1 MGSCQLDLEK
11 TMIALID
18 CNNFFASC
26 EQVFQPQLAGKPL
39 VVLSNNDGNVI
50 ARSSEAKKLGIGMG
64 VLAGSVREFV
74 RSHELQIRSSNY
86 ALYGDMSSRIMLIL
100 EELLPKIER
109 YSIDEAFADVS
120 GLSRERLVEL
130 FRFVRHR
137 VQRHTGIQ
145 VSIGVARTKT
155 LAKAAN
161 RLAKRHPELAGV
173 CIGTEA
179 ESFGKTLE
187 QMEAR
192 DVWGIGGKISRKL
205 SGFGIDNA
213 KQLRDTDPAW
223 IKKQFSVTLMRTVLE
238 LRGESCLKLEE
249 PEESRK
255 SIMCGRSFG
264 KPLKEL
270 EDIRPAL
277 THFVQNAVSRLW
289 KYKQATSAITVY
301 LSTNRFRKNI
311 TQRSVSAS
319 VELEVTNNLMQLNAA
334 AQRALGQIFKSG
346 FEYHKVGVLLHDFI
360 SVKNIPA
367 TLFET
372 ESSIQASQELMGAV
386 KKINQKFGRY
396 TVASASVS
404 GSSDWKARSKFR
416 SPAFTTCW
424 NELPLVQA

>member
-1 MGSCQLDLEK
+1 
-11 TMIALID
+11 MIALID

-86 ALYGDMSSRIMLIL
+86 ALYGDMSSRIMDIL

-173 CIGTEA
+173 CVGTTT

-187 QMEAR
+187 QMETR
-192 DVWGIGGKISRKL
+192 DVWGIGGKISKKL

-213 KQLRDTDPAW
+213 KQLRDADPVW
-223 IKKQFSVTLMRTVLE
+223 IKKQFSVVLMRTVLE

-255 SIMCGRSFG
+255 SLMCGRSFG

-277 THFVQNAVSRLW
+277 THFVQNAVTRLW

-301 LSTNRFRKNI
+301 LSTNHFRKNI

-319 VELEVTNNLMQLNAA
+319 VELEITNNLMQLNAA
-334 AQRALGQIFKSG
+334 AQRALEQIFESG

-372 ESSIQASQELMGAV
+372 ESSIQASQQLMGAV

-404 GSSDWKARSKFR
+404 GSSDWRARSKSR

-424 NELPLVQA
+424 NELPLVRA

>member
-1 MGSCQLDLEK
+1 
-11 TMIALID
+11 MIALID

-26 EQVFQPQLAGKPL
+26 EQVFQPQLVGKPL

-64 VLAGSVREFV
+64 VLTGSVREFV
-74 RSHELQIRSSNY
+74 LSHELQIRSSNY
-86 ALYGDMSSRIMLIL
+86 ALYGDMSSRIMDIL
-100 EELLPKIER
+100 EELLPRIER

-120 GLSRERLVEL
+120 GLSRERLLEL
-130 FRFVRHR
+130 FRVVRHR

-161 RLAKRHPELAGV
+161 RLAKYHPELAGV
-173 CIGTEA
+173 CVGTET

-187 QMEAR
+187 QMETR
-192 DVWGIGGKISRKL
+192 DVWGIGGKISKKL
-205 SGFGIDNA
+205 SEFGIDNA
-213 KQLRDTDPAW
+213 KQLRDADPVW
-223 IKKQFSVTLMRTVLE
+223 IKRQFSVVLMRTVLE

-255 SIMCGRSFG
+255 SLMCGRSFG

-301 LSTNRFRKNI
+301 LSTNSFRKNI

-319 VELEVTNNLMQLNAA
+319 VELEATNNLIQLNAA
-334 AQRALGQIFKSG
+334 AQRGLEQIFKSG

-372 ESSIQASQELMGAV
+372 KSSIQASQELMGAV

-404 GSSDWKARSKFR
+404 GSSDWKARSKSR

>member
-1 MGSCQLDLEK
+1 
-11 TMIALID
+11 MIALID

-161 RLAKRHPELAGV
+161 RLAKRCPELAGV

-187 QMEAR
+187 QMETR

-205 SGFGIDNA
+205 SGFGIGNA
-213 KQLRDTDPAW
+213 KQLRDADPAW

-319 VELEVTNNLMQLNAA
+319 VELEATNNLIQLNAA

>member
-1 MGSCQLDLEK
+1 
-11 TMIALID
+11 MIALID

-86 ALYGDMSSRIMLIL
+86 ALYGDMSSRIMFIL
-100 EELLPKIER
+100 EELLPRIER

-130 FRFVRHR
+130 FRLVRHR
-137 VQRHTGIQ
+137 ILRHTGIQ

-161 RLAKRHPELAGV
+161 RLAKRCPELAGV

-187 QMEAR
+187 QMETR

-205 SGFGIDNA
+205 SGFGIGNA
-213 KQLRDTDPAW
+213 KQLRDADPAW

-255 SIMCGRSFG
+255 SLMCGRSFG

-319 VELEVTNNLMQLNAA
+319 VELEATNNLIQLNAA

>member
-1 MGSCQLDLEK
+1 
-11 TMIALID
+11 MIALID

-130 FRFVRHR
+130 FRLVRHR
-137 VQRHTGIQ
+137 ILRHTGIQ

-161 RLAKRHPELAGV
+161 RLAKRCPELAGV

-187 QMEAR
+187 QMETR

-205 SGFGIDNA
+205 SGFGIGNA
-213 KQLRDTDPAW
+213 KQLRDADPAW

-255 SIMCGRSFG
+255 SLMCGRSFG

>member
-1 MGSCQLDLEK
+1 
-11 TMIALID
+11 MIALID
-18 CNNFFASC
+18 CNNFYVSC

-64 VLAGSVREFV
+64 VLSGSIHEFV
-74 RSHELQIRSSNY
+74 QSDKLQILSSNY
-86 ALYGDMSSRIMLIL
+86 ALYGDMSNRVMDTL
-100 EELLPKIER
+100 EALLPRIER

-120 GLSRERLVEL
+120 GLSRERLVKL
-130 FRFVRHR
+130 CRSVRHR

-155 LAKAAN
+155 LAKVAN
-161 RLAKRHPELAGV
+161 RLAKRRPELAGV
-173 CIGTEA
+173 CVGITT
-179 ESFGKTLE
+179 ESFGKTLK
-187 QMEAR
+187 QMETG
-192 DVWGIGGKISRKL
+192 DVWGIGGKISKKL
-205 SGFGIDNA
+205 IRFGIGNA

-223 IKKQFSVTLMRTVLE
+223 IKKQFSVVLMRTVLE

-255 SIMCGRSFG
+255 SLMCGRSFG

-277 THFVQNAVSRLW
+277 THFVQNAVIRLW
-289 KYKQATSAITVY
+289 KYKQATSAVTVY

-311 TQRSVSAS
+311 TQRSVSVS
-319 VELEVTNNLMQLNAA
+319 VELEVTDNLMQLNTAS
-334 AQRALGQIFKSG
+334 QRALEQIFKSG
-346 FEYHKVGVLLHDFI
+346 FEYHRVGVLLHDFV
-360 SVKNIPA
+360 SAKNIPA

-372 ESSIQASQELMGAV
+372 ESSIKASQELMVAL
-386 KKINQKFGRY
+386 KKINEKFGRY
-396 TVASASVS
+396 TVASASAS
-404 GSSDWKARSKFR
+404 GSSAWKARSKSR

>member
-1 MGSCQLDLEK
+1 
-11 TMIALID
+11 MIALID

-64 VLAGSVREFV
+64 VLTGSVREFV

-86 ALYGDMSSRIMLIL
+86 ALYGDMSSRIMDIL
-100 EELLPKIER
+100 EDLLPSIER

-130 FRFVRHR
+130 LRFVRHR

-173 CIGTEA
+173 CVGTTT

-187 QMEAR
+187 QMETR
-192 DVWGIGGKISRKL
+192 DIWGIGGKISKKL
-205 SGFGIDNA
+205 SRLGIDNA
-213 KQLRDTDPAW
+213 KQLRDADPFW
-223 IKKQFSVTLMRTVLE
+223 IKKQFSVVLMRTVLE

-255 SIMCGRSFG
+255 SLMCGRSFG

-301 LSTNRFRKNI
+301 LSTNSFRKNI
-311 TQRSVSAS
+311 TQRNVSAS

-334 AQRALGQIFKSG
+334 AQRALEQIFESG

-372 ESSIQASQELMGAV
+372 ESSIQASQQLMGAV

-404 GSSDWKARSKFR
+404 GSSDWRARSKSR

>member
-1 MGSCQLDLEK
+1 
-11 TMIALID
+11 MIALID

-86 ALYGDMSSRIMLIL
+86 ALYGDMSSRIMDIL

-145 VSIGVARTKT
+145 VSIGVAHTKT

-173 CIGTEA
+173 CVGTTT

-187 QMEAR
+187 QMETR
-192 DVWGIGGKISRKL
+192 DVWGIGGKISKKL

-213 KQLRDTDPAW
+213 KQLRDADPVW
-223 IKKQFSVTLMRTVLE
+223 IKKQFSVVLMRTVLE

-255 SIMCGRSFG
+255 SLMCGRSFG

-277 THFVQNAVSRLW
+277 THFVQNAVTRLW

-301 LSTNRFRKNI
+301 LSTNHFRKNI

-319 VELEVTNNLMQLNAA
+319 VELEITNNLMQLNAA
-334 AQRALGQIFKSG
+334 AQRALEQIFESG

-372 ESSIQASQELMGAV
+372 ESSIQASQQLMGAV

-404 GSSDWKARSKFR
+404 GSSDWRARSKSR

-424 NELPLVQA
+424 NELPLVRA

>member
-1 MGSCQLDLEK
+1 
-11 TMIALID
+11 MIALID

-39 VVLSNNDGNVI
+39 VVISNNDGNVI

-86 ALYGDMSSRIMLIL
+86 ALYGDMSSRIMDIL

-130 FRFVRHR
+130 FRFVRYR

-173 CIGTEA
+173 CVGTTT

-187 QMEAR
+187 QMETR
-192 DVWGIGGKISRKL
+192 DVWGIGGKISKKL

-213 KQLRDTDPAW
+213 KQLRDADPVW
-223 IKKQFSVTLMRTVLE
+223 IKKQFSVVLMRTVLE

-255 SIMCGRSFG
+255 SLMCGRSFG

-277 THFVQNAVSRLW
+277 THFVQNAVTRLW

-334 AQRALGQIFKSG
+334 AQRALEQIFESG

-372 ESSIQASQELMGAV
+372 ETSIQASQQLMGAV

-404 GSSDWKARSKFR
+404 GSSDWRARSKSR

-424 NELPLVQA
+424 NELPLVRA

>member
-1 MGSCQLDLEK
+1 
-11 TMIALID
+11 MIALID

-86 ALYGDMSSRIMLIL
+86 ALYGDMSSRIMDIL

-145 VSIGVARTKT
+145 VSIGVAHTKT

-161 RLAKRHPELAGV
+161 RLSKRHPELAGV
-173 CIGTEA
+173 CVGMET

-187 QMEAR
+187 QMETR
-192 DVWGIGGKISRKL
+192 DVWGIGGKISKKL

-213 KQLRDTDPAW
+213 KQLRDADPVW
-223 IKKQFSVTLMRTVLE
+223 IKKQFSVVLMRTVLE

-255 SIMCGRSFG
+255 SLMCGRSFG

-277 THFVQNAVSRLW
+277 THFVQNAVTRLW

-334 AQRALGQIFKSG
+334 AQRALEQIFESG

-372 ESSIQASQELMGAV
+372 ESSIQASQQLMGAV

-404 GSSDWKARSKFR
+404 GSSDWRARSKSR

-424 NELPLVQA
+424 NELPLVRA

>member
-1 MGSCQLDLEK
+1 
-11 TMIALID
+11 MIALID

-86 ALYGDMSSRIMLIL
+86 ALYGDMSSRIMDIL

-173 CIGTEA
+173 CVGMET

-187 QMEAR
+187 QMETR
-192 DVWGIGGKISRKL
+192 DVWGIGGKISKKL

-213 KQLRDTDPAW
+213 KQLRDADPVW
-223 IKKQFSVTLMRTVLE
+223 IKKQFSVVLMRTVLE

-255 SIMCGRSFG
+255 SLMCGRSFG

-277 THFVQNAVSRLW
+277 THFVQNAVTRLW

-319 VELEVTNNLMQLNAA
+319 VELEITNNLMQLNAA
-334 AQRALGQIFKSG
+334 AQRALEQIFESG

-372 ESSIQASQELMGAV
+372 ETSIQASQQLMGAV

-404 GSSDWKARSKFR
+404 GSSDWRARSKSR

-424 NELPLVQA
+424 NELPLVRA

>member
-1 MGSCQLDLEK
+1 
-11 TMIALID
+11 MIALID

-74 RSHELQIRSSNY
+74 RNHELQIRSSNY
-86 ALYGDMSSRIMLIL
+86 ALYGDMSSRIMDIL

-130 FRFVRHR
+130 FRFVRYR

-173 CIGTEA
+173 CVGTTT

-187 QMEAR
+187 QMETR
-192 DVWGIGGKISRKL
+192 DVWGIGGKISKKL

-213 KQLRDTDPAW
+213 KQLRDADPVW
-223 IKKQFSVTLMRTVLE
+223 IKKQFSVVLMRTVLE

-255 SIMCGRSFG
+255 SLMCGRSFG

-277 THFVQNAVSRLW
+277 THFVQNAVTRLW

-301 LSTNRFRKNI
+301 LSTNHFRKNI

-319 VELEVTNNLMQLNAA
+319 VELEITNNLMQLNAA
-334 AQRALGQIFKSG
+334 AQRALEQIFESG

-372 ESSIQASQELMGAV
+372 ESSIQASQQLMGAV

-404 GSSDWKARSKFR
+404 GSSDWRARSKSR

-424 NELPLVQA
+424 NELPLVRA

>member
-1 MGSCQLDLEK
+1 
-11 TMIALID
+11 MIALID

-74 RSHELQIRSSNY
+74 RNHELQIRSSNY
-86 ALYGDMSSRIMLIL
+86 ALYGDMSSRIMDIL

-173 CIGTEA
+173 CVGMET

-187 QMEAR
+187 QMETR
-192 DVWGIGGKISRKL
+192 DVWGIGGKISKKL

-213 KQLRDTDPAW
+213 KQLRDADPVW
-223 IKKQFSVTLMRTVLE
+223 IKKQFSVVLMRTVLE

-255 SIMCGRSFG
+255 SLMCGRSFG

-277 THFVQNAVSRLW
+277 THFVQNAVTRLW

-334 AQRALGQIFKSG
+334 AQRALEQIFESG

-372 ESSIQASQELMGAV
+372 ETSIQASQQLMGAV

-404 GSSDWKARSKFR
+404 GSSDWRARSKSR

-424 NELPLVQA
+424 NELPLVRA

>member
-1 MGSCQLDLEK
+1 
-11 TMIALID
+11 MIALID

-26 EQVFQPQLAGKPL
+26 EQVFQPQLVGKPL

-50 ARSSEAKKLGIGMG
+50 ARSREAKKLGIGMG
-64 VLAGSVREFV
+64 VLAGSIREFV
-74 RSHELQIRSSNY
+74 QRDELQIRSSNY
-86 ALYGDMSSRIMLIL
+86 ALYGDMSSRIMSIL
-100 EELLPKIER
+100 EDLLPGIER

-120 GLSRERLVEL
+120 GLSRERLMQL
-130 FRFVRHR
+130 LRLVRHR

-145 VSIGVARTKT
+145 VSIGVAKTKT

-161 RLAKRHPELAGV
+161 RLAKRHPKLAGV
-173 CIGTEA
+173 CVGTEA

-187 QMEAR
+187 QMETR
-192 DVWGIGGKISRKL
+192 DVWGVGGKISKKL
-205 SGFGIDNA
+205 SRFGIGNA
-213 KQLRDTDPAW
+213 KQLRDTDPVW
-223 IKKQFSVTLMRTVLE
+223 IKKQFSVGLMRTVLE

-255 SIMCGRSFG
+255 SLTCGRSFG

-311 TQRSVSAS
+311 MQRSVSAS
-319 VELEVTNNLMQLNAA
+319 VELEVTNNLIQLNAA
-334 AQRALGQIFKSG
+334 AQHALGQIFKSG
-346 FEYHKVGVLLHDFI
+346 FEYHKVGILLHDFI

-372 ESSIQASQELMGAV
+372 ESSIHASQELMGAL
-386 KKINQKFGRY
+386 KKINQKFGHY
-396 TVASASVS
+396 TVASASAS

-416 SPAFTTCW
+416 SPSFTTCW
-424 NELPLVQA
+424 NELPLVHA

>member
-1 MGSCQLDLEK
+1 
-11 TMIALID
+11 MIALID

-64 VLAGSVREFV
+64 VLTGSVREFV

-86 ALYGDMSSRIMLIL
+86 ALYGDMSSRIMDIL
-100 EELLPKIER
+100 EELLPRIER
-109 YSIDEAFADVS
+109 YSIDEAFADVY

-130 FRFVRHR
+130 FRVVRHR

-161 RLAKRHPELAGV
+161 RLAKDHPELAGV
-173 CIGTEA
+173 CVGMET

-187 QMEAR
+187 QMETR
-192 DVWGIGGKISRKL
+192 DVWGIGGKISKKL

-213 KQLRDTDPAW
+213 KQLRDADPVW

-255 SIMCGRSFG
+255 SLMCGRSFG
-264 KPLKEL
+264 KPLKDL

-319 VELEVTNNLMQLNAA
+319 VELEVTNNLIQLNAT
-334 AQRALGQIFKSG
+334 AQRVLEQIFESG

-372 ESSIQASQELMGAV
+372 ESSIQASQQLMGAV

-404 GSSDWKARSKFR
+404 GSSDWKARSKSR

>member
-1 MGSCQLDLEK
+1 
-11 TMIALID
+11 MIALID

-74 RSHELQIRSSNY
+74 RNHELQIRSSNY
-86 ALYGDMSSRIMLIL
+86 ALYGDMSSRIMDIL

-130 FRFVRHR
+130 FRFVRYR

-173 CIGTEA
+173 CVGTTT

-187 QMEAR
+187 QMETR
-192 DVWGIGGKISRKL
+192 DVWGIGGKISKKL

-213 KQLRDTDPAW
+213 KQLRDADPVW
-223 IKKQFSVTLMRTVLE
+223 IKKQFSVVLMRTVLE

-255 SIMCGRSFG
+255 SLMCGRSFG

-277 THFVQNAVSRLW
+277 THFVQNAVTRLW

-301 LSTNRFRKNI
+301 LSTNHFRKNI

-319 VELEVTNNLMQLNAA
+319 VELEITNNLMQLNAA
-334 AQRALGQIFKSG
+334 AQRALEQIFESG

-372 ESSIQASQELMGAV
+372 ETSIQASQQLMGAV

-404 GSSDWKARSKFR
+404 GSSDWRARSKSR

-424 NELPLVQA
+424 NELPLVRA

>member
-1 MGSCQLDLEK
+1 
-11 TMIALID
+11 MIALID

-161 RLAKRHPELAGV
+161 RLAKRCPELAGV
-173 CIGTEA
+173 CIGTET

-205 SGFGIDNA
+205 SGFGIGNA
-213 KQLRDTDPAW
+213 KQLRDADPAW

-255 SIMCGRSFG
+255 SLMCGRSFG

-311 TQRSVSAS
+311 MQRSVSAS
-319 VELEVTNNLMQLNAA
+319 VELEVTNNLIQLNAS

-346 FEYHKVGVLLHDFI
+346 FEYHKVGILLHDFI

-404 GSSDWKARSKFR
+404 GSSDWRARSKFR

>member
-1 MGSCQLDLEK
+1 
-11 TMIALID
+11 MIALID

-64 VLAGSVREFV
+64 VLTGSVREFV

-86 ALYGDMSSRIMLIL
+86 ALYGDMSSRIMDIL
-100 EELLPKIER
+100 EELLPRIER

-130 FRFVRHR
+130 FRVVRHR

-173 CIGTEA
+173 CVGTTT

-187 QMEAR
+187 QMETR
-192 DVWGIGGKISRKL
+192 DVWGIGGKISKKL

-213 KQLRDTDPAW
+213 KQLRDADPVW
-223 IKKQFSVTLMRTVLE
+223 IKKQFSVVLMRTVLE

-255 SIMCGRSFG
+255 SLMCGRSFG

-277 THFVQNAVSRLW
+277 THFVQNAVTRLW

-301 LSTNRFRKNI
+301 LSTNHFRKNI

-319 VELEVTNNLMQLNAA
+319 VELEITNNLMQLNAA
-334 AQRALGQIFKSG
+334 AQRALEQIFESG

-372 ESSIQASQELMGAV
+372 ESSIQASQQLMGAV

-404 GSSDWKARSKFR
+404 GSSDWRARSKSR

-424 NELPLVQA
+424 NELPLVRA

>member
-1 MGSCQLDLEK
+1 
-11 TMIALID
+11 MIALID

-161 RLAKRHPELAGV
+161 RLAKRCPELAGV

-187 QMEAR
+187 QMETR

-213 KQLRDTDPAW
+213 KKLRDADPAW

-255 SIMCGRSFG
+255 SLMCGRSFG

-311 TQRSVSAS
+311 MQRSVSAS
-319 VELEVTNNLMQLNAA
+319 VELEVTNNLIQLNTA

>member
-1 MGSCQLDLEK
+1 
-11 TMIALID
+11 MIALID

-74 RSHELQIRSSNY
+74 RNHELQIRSSNY
-86 ALYGDMSSRIMLIL
+86 ALYGDMSSRIMDIL

-145 VSIGVARTKT
+145 VSIGVAHTKT

-173 CIGTEA
+173 CVGTET

-187 QMEAR
+187 QMETR
-192 DVWGIGGKISRKL
+192 DVWGIGGKISKKL

-213 KQLRDTDPAW
+213 KQLRDADPVW
-223 IKKQFSVTLMRTVLE
+223 IKQQFSVVLMRTVLE

-255 SIMCGRSFG
+255 SLMCGRSFG

-277 THFVQNAVSRLW
+277 THFVQNAVTRLW

-334 AQRALGQIFKSG
+334 AQRALEQIFESG

-372 ESSIQASQELMGAV
+372 ETSIQASQQLMGAV

-404 GSSDWKARSKFR
+404 GSSDWRARSKSR

-424 NELPLVQA
+424 NELPLVRA

>member
-1 MGSCQLDLEK
+1 
-11 TMIALID
+11 MIALID

-26 EQVFQPQLAGKPL
+26 EQVFQPELAGKPL

-74 RSHELQIRSSNY
+74 LSHELQIRSSNY
-86 ALYGDMSSRIMLIL
+86 ALYGDMSSRIMDIL
-100 EELLPKIER
+100 EELLPRIER

-130 FRFVRHR
+130 FRFVRYR

-155 LAKAAN
+155 LAKVAN
-161 RLAKRHPELAGV
+161 RLAKLHPELSGV
-173 CIGTEA
+173 CIGTET

-187 QMEAR
+187 QMETR
-192 DVWGIGGKISRKL
+192 DVWGIGGKISKKL

-213 KQLRDTDPAW
+213 KQLRDVNPVW
-223 IKKQFSVTLMRTVLE
+223 IKKYFSVVLMRTVLE

-255 SIMCGRSFG
+255 SLTCGRSFG

-289 KYKQATSAITVY
+289 KYKQATSVITVY
-301 LSTNRFRKNI
+301 LSTNSFRKNI

-319 VELEVTNNLMQLNAA
+319 VELEATNNLIHLNAA
-334 AQRALGQIFKSG
+334 AQRALEQIFKSG

-372 ESSIQASQELMGAV
+372 ESSIQESQELMGAV

-404 GSSDWKARSKFR
+404 GSSDWKARSKYR
-416 SPAFTTCW
+416 SPAFTTSW

>member
-1 MGSCQLDLEK
+1 
-11 TMIALID
+11 MIALID

-26 EQVFQPQLAGKPL
+26 EQVFQPQLVGKPL

-50 ARSSEAKKLGIGMG
+50 ARSSEAKKLGIRMG
-64 VLAGSVREFV
+64 VSTGSIREFV
-74 RSHELQIRSSNY
+74 LSDELQIRSSNY
-86 ALYGDMSSRIMLIL
+86 ALYGDMSSRIMDIL
-100 EELLPKIER
+100 EELLPRIER

-120 GLSRERLVEL
+120 GLSRERLLEL
-130 FRFVRHR
+130 FRIVRHR

-161 RLAKRHPELAGV
+161 RLAKYHPELAGV
-173 CIGTEA
+173 CVGTET

-187 QMEAR
+187 QMETR
-192 DVWGIGGKISRKL
+192 DVWGIGGKISKKL
-205 SGFGIDNA
+205 SEFGIDNA
-213 KQLRDTDPAW
+213 KQLRDAEPVW
-223 IKKQFSVTLMRTVLE
+223 IKRQFSVVLMRTVLE
-238 LRGESCLKLEE
+238 LRGESCLELEE

-255 SIMCGRSFG
+255 SLMCGRSFG

-277 THFVQNAVSRLW
+277 THFVQNAVTRLW
-289 KYKQATSAITVY
+289 KYKQATSALTVY

-311 TQRSVSAS
+311 AQRSVSAS
-319 VELEVTNNLMQLNAA
+319 VEMEATDNVLQLNAE
-334 AQRALGQIFKSG
+334 AQRVLEQAFEFG
-346 FEYHKVGVLLHDFI
+346 FEYHKVGVLLHDLVA
-360 SVKNIPA
+360 VKNIPA
-367 TLFET
+367 SLFET
-372 ESSIQASQELMGAV
+372 ESGIKNSPELMWAV
-386 KKINQKFGRY
+386 REINAKFGRY

-404 GSSDWKARSKFR
+404 GSSDWRARSKFR

>member
-1 MGSCQLDLEK
+1 
-11 TMIALID
+11 MIALID

-74 RSHELQIRSSNY
+74 RNHELQIRSSNY
-86 ALYGDMSSRIMLIL
+86 ALYGDMSSRIMDIL

-173 CIGTEA
+173 CVGTTT

-187 QMEAR
+187 QMETR
-192 DVWGIGGKISRKL
+192 DVWGIGGKISKKL

-213 KQLRDTDPAW
+213 KQLRDADPVW
-223 IKKQFSVTLMRTVLE
+223 IKKQFSVVLMRTVLE

-255 SIMCGRSFG
+255 SLMCGRSFG

-277 THFVQNAVSRLW
+277 THFVQNAVTRLW

-334 AQRALGQIFKSG
+334 AQRALEQIFESG

-372 ESSIQASQELMGAV
+372 ESSIQASQQLMGAV

-404 GSSDWKARSKFR
+404 GSSDWRARSKSR

-424 NELPLVQA
+424 NELPLVRA

>member
-1 MGSCQLDLEK
+1 
-11 TMIALID
+11 MIALID

-26 EQVFQPQLAGKPL
+26 EQVFQPQLVGKPL

-64 VLAGSVREFV
+64 VLTGSIREFV
-74 RSHELQIRSSNY
+74 LSDELQIRSSNY
-86 ALYGDMSSRIMLIL
+86 ALYGDMSSRIMDIL
-100 EELLPKIER
+100 EELLPRIER

-120 GLSRERLVEL
+120 GLSRERLLEL
-130 FRFVRHR
+130 FRIVRHR

-161 RLAKRHPELAGV
+161 RLAKYHPELAGV
-173 CIGTEA
+173 CVGTET

-187 QMEAR
+187 QMETR
-192 DVWGIGGKISRKL
+192 DVWGIGGKISKKL
-205 SGFGIDNA
+205 SEFGIDNA
-213 KQLRDTDPAW
+213 KQLRDAEPVW
-223 IKKQFSVTLMRTVLE
+223 IKRQFSVVLMRTVLE

-255 SIMCGRSFG
+255 SLMCGRSFG

-301 LSTNRFRKNI
+301 LSTNSFRKNI
-311 TQRSVSAS
+311 TQRSVSVS
-319 VELEVTNNLMQLNAA
+319 VELEATNNLIQLNAA
-334 AQRALGQIFKSG
+334 AQRGLEQIFKSG

-372 ESSIQASQELMGAV
+372 KSSVQASQELMGVV

-404 GSSDWKARSKFR
+404 GSSDWKARSKYR

>member
-1 MGSCQLDLEK
+1 
-11 TMIALID
+11 MIALID

-161 RLAKRHPELAGV
+161 RLAKRCPELAGV

-187 QMEAR
+187 QMETR

-213 KQLRDTDPAW
+213 KKLRDADPAW

-255 SIMCGRSFG
+255 SLMCGRSFG

-311 TQRSVSAS
+311 MQRSVSAS
-319 VELEVTNNLMQLNAA
+319 VELEVTNNLIQLNAA

-346 FEYHKVGVLLHDFI
+346 FEYHKVGILLHDFI

-404 GSSDWKARSKFR
+404 GSSDWRARSKFR

>member
-1 MGSCQLDLEK
+1 
-11 TMIALID
+11 MIALID

-86 ALYGDMSSRIMLIL
+86 ALYGDMSSRIMDIL

-130 FRFVRHR
+130 FRFVRYR

-145 VSIGVARTKT
+145 VSIGVAHTKT

-173 CIGTEA
+173 CVGTTT

-187 QMEAR
+187 QMETR
-192 DVWGIGGKISRKL
+192 DVWGIGGKISKKL

-213 KQLRDTDPAW
+213 KQLRDADPVW
-223 IKKQFSVTLMRTVLE
+223 IKKQFSVVLMRTVLE

-255 SIMCGRSFG
+255 SLMCGRSFG

-277 THFVQNAVSRLW
+277 THFVQNAVTRLW

-334 AQRALGQIFKSG
+334 AQRGLEQIFESG

-372 ESSIQASQELMGAV
+372 ETSIQASQQLMGAV

-404 GSSDWKARSKFR
+404 GSSDWRARSKSR

-424 NELPLVQA
+424 NELPLVRA

>member
-1 MGSCQLDLEK
+1 
-11 TMIALID
+11 MIALID

-74 RSHELQIRSSNY
+74 LSHELQIRSSNY
-86 ALYGDMSSRIMLIL
+86 ALYGDMSSRIMDIL
-100 EELLPKIER
+100 EELLPRIER

-130 FRFVRHR
+130 FCVVRHR

-161 RLAKRHPELAGV
+161 RLAKHHPELAGV
-173 CIGTEA
+173 CVGTET

-187 QMEAR
+187 QMETR
-192 DVWGIGGKISRKL
+192 DVWGIGGKISKKL
-205 SGFGIDNA
+205 SEFGIDNA
-213 KQLRDTDPAW
+213 KQLRDADPVW
-223 IKKQFSVTLMRTVLE
+223 IKRQFSVVLMRTVLE

-255 SIMCGRSFG
+255 SLMCGRSFG

-277 THFVQNAVSRLW
+277 THFVQNAVNRLW
-289 KYKQATSAITVY
+289 EYKQATSAITVY
-301 LSTNRFRKNI
+301 LSTNSFRKNI
-311 TQRSVSAS
+311 TQRSVSVS
-319 VELEVTNNLMQLNAA
+319 VELETTNNLIQLNAA
-334 AQRALGQIFKSG
+334 AQRGLEQIFKSG

-386 KKINQKFGRY
+386 KKINQRFGRY

-404 GSSDWKARSKFR
+404 GSSDWKARSKSR

-424 NELPLVQA
+424 NELPLIKV

>member
-1 MGSCQLDLEK
+1 
-11 TMIALID
+11 MIALID

-64 VLAGSVREFV
+64 VLTGSVREFV

-86 ALYGDMSSRIMLIL
+86 ALYGDMSSRIMDIL

-145 VSIGVARTKT
+145 VSIGVAHTKT

-173 CIGTEA
+173 CVGMET

-187 QMEAR
+187 QMETR
-192 DVWGIGGKISRKL
+192 DVWGIGGKISKKL

-213 KQLRDTDPAW
+213 KQLRDADPVW
-223 IKKQFSVTLMRTVLE
+223 IKQQFSVVLMRTVLE

-255 SIMCGRSFG
+255 SLMCGRSFG

-277 THFVQNAVSRLW
+277 THFVQNAVTRLW

-301 LSTNRFRKNI
+301 LSTNHFRKNI

-319 VELEVTNNLMQLNAA
+319 VELEITNNLMQLNAA
-334 AQRALGQIFKSG
+334 AQRALEQIFESG

-372 ESSIQASQELMGAV
+372 ESSIQASQQLMGAV

-404 GSSDWKARSKFR
+404 GSSDWRARSKSR

-424 NELPLVQA
+424 NELPLVRA

>member
-1 MGSCQLDLEK
+1 
-11 TMIALID
+11 MIALID

-26 EQVFQPQLAGKPL
+26 EQVFQPQLVGKPL

-64 VLAGSVREFV
+64 VLTGSIREFV
-74 RSHELQIRSSNY
+74 LSDELQIRSSNY
-86 ALYGDMSSRIMLIL
+86 ALYGDMSSRIMDIL
-100 EELLPKIER
+100 EELLPRIER

-120 GLSRERLVEL
+120 GLSRERLLEL
-130 FRFVRHR
+130 FRIVRHR

-161 RLAKRHPELAGV
+161 RLAKYHPELAGV
-173 CIGTEA
+173 CVGTET

-187 QMEAR
+187 QMETR
-192 DVWGIGGKISRKL
+192 DVWGIGGKISKKL
-205 SGFGIDNA
+205 SEFGIDNA
-213 KQLRDTDPAW
+213 KQLRDAEPVW
-223 IKKQFSVTLMRTVLE
+223 IKRQFSVVLMRTVLE

-255 SIMCGRSFG
+255 SLMCGRSFG
-264 KPLKEL
+264 KPLNEL

-301 LSTNRFRKNI
+301 LSTNSFRKNI
-311 TQRSVSAS
+311 TQRSVSVS
-319 VELEVTNNLMQLNAA
+319 VELEATNNLIQLNAA
-334 AQRALGQIFKSG
+334 AQRGLEQIFKSG

-372 ESSIQASQELMGAV
+372 KSSVQASQELMGVV

-404 GSSDWKARSKFR
+404 GSSDWKARSKSR